1 MLVLRLHELH
11 VAIELLSGAIA
22 NGLGL
27 RVRHTRRDTL
37 VSSPNYYLLWCFL
50 NLIVKLVSFLWI
62 FIWSSNMR
70 NLSFE
75 LRLNNRCLIIVF
87 FEQILVITCLDPLIE
102 LQIAQRL
109 RACVTNAAQ
118 VKFYRLFRLL
128 NGRLFMI
135 RHVWW
140 LRCIEAIWIRNWYF
154 YLLFLLIFTFVFN
167 WELLIAVFS
176 RWRFLK
182 FLRATALN
190 QAGVLFERSDV
201 LEVRLASFL
210 GCLRR

>member
-1 MLVLRLHELH
+1 MLVLWLHELH

-37 VSSPNYYLLWCFL
+37 VSSPNYNFFRCFL

-70 NLSFE
+70 NLCFE
-75 LRLNNRCLIIVF
+75 LRLNNHCLIIVF
-87 FEQILVITCLDPLIE
+87 FEQILVIACLDPLIK

-109 RACVTNAAQ
+109 RTCIANSTQ

-128 NGRLFMI
+128 NGWLFLI
-135 RHVWW
+135 RHV
-140 LRCIEAIWIRNWYF
+140 R
-154 YLLFLLIFTFVFN
+154 
-167 WELLIAVFS
+167 
-176 RWRFLK
+176 
-182 FLRATALN
+182 
-190 QAGVLFERSDV
+190 
-201 LEVRLASFL
+201 
-210 GCLRR
+210 